1 MHDTKHLTI
10 YHLRGRQFRP
20 IKTMDIVFNSFWKYY
35 SNRNIIWTLLQIHFR
50 IEIVFCV
57 TDLGVK
63 TSRHGGSGSGEHQ
76 RSGQIIPHIAT
87 LSSSQNVTPP
97 PVFSEPPAGPA
108 DSVTEAQPKT
118 QHGENFT
125 FHQKHTMFRS
135 SDLYLDELK
144 KWIKNPEYFYWW
156 FIIRS

>member
-1 MHDTKHLTI
+1 MTELLYSQVGFAWHRTFNFLQPKRTSVQTNKNNEHLLI
-10 YHLRGRQFRP
+10 QIGILFELCFRF
-20 IKTMDIVFNSFWKYY
+20 ISGFKLF
-35 SNRNIIWTLLQIHFR
+35 
-50 IEIVFCV
+50 FCV

-125 FHQKHTMFRS
+125 FHQKHAIFRS
-135 SDLYLDELK
+135 SDLYLDEFK
-144 KWIKNPEYFYWW
+144 KKKE
-156 FIIRS
+156 